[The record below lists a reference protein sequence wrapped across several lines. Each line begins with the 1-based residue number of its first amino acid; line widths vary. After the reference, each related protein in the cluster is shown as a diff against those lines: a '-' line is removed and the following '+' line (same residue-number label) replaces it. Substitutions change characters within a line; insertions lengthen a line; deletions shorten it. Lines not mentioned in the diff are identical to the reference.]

1 MDNKKEY
8 TGNLRPIIEKKTFSY
23 TIALLIAAIVMLV
36 FAAYLGSESLQ
47 SFGKITFWL
56 SIVGRCFS
64 WLMDY
69 AEMKK

>member
-1 MDNKKEY
+1 MKLNKAEQV
-8 TGNLRPIIEKKTFSY
+8 GELKTARAISVPYAVF
-23 TIALLIAAIVMLV
+23 LLTAAVVMLV

-69 AEMKK
+69 AERRK